1 MTIREHLKHDFLI
14 IDGGMGTMLQKAGIT
29 VGSLPEVYN
38 ITNPDIVLNIHKQ
51 YAAAGADVISA
62 NTFQASG
69 LKLGGCGYSV
79 EEIISAGI
87 RLAKEAGAKYAALD
101 MGPLG
106 QLMEP
111 MGTLDFDTAYSQFA
125 RQVKAGAAA
134 GADLVIIET
143 FSDLLEAKAAVLAAK
158 ENSDLPVF
166 CTMTYQEDGRTFVG
180 TDPKTAAITLSAL
193 GVDALGINCSLGP
206 AQLREPVR
214 ETLEYATV
222 PVMLQPNAGL
232 PKSDGDL
239 TVYDVDAEEF
249 AKCMREYAQSGVA
262 VLGGCCGTTPEYISR
277 LRESVSDVEFRLPEI
292 KRRTAVTSGVKT
304 VEIDGDDIAVIGERI
319 NPTGKKRLKE
329 ALRTADYGYITGEA
343 ISQTR
348 AGADI
353 LDVNAGLPEL
363 DEKAVLTKVAAEVAA
378 VTNLPLQIDSGDPEA
393 IESAVR
399 RYRGRPIINSVN
411 GKRESMDA
419 ILPIVKKYG
428 ACAVCLCLDENGIP
442 ETAEGRLKIAEKIVR
457 EAEGY
462 GIPRES
468 LIVDCLVLTAS
479 AQQELVLET
488 IKAIK
493 LVRERLGLKTVLGVS
508 NVSFGLPARV
518 IMNSVFLAA
527 AFGAGLNAPIINP
540 LSDEVMRSVRAFKV
554 INNQDKSADEY
565 IAAYSDFSPAPAV
578 ATPKLARSGG
588 VNAESADGDDLKSI
602 VISGRLDSAEAA
614 VEELLKANSAT
625 DIIDNY
631 FVPALNV
638 VGDKYEKGELF
649 LPQLMRSA
657 ETVKRGFEVLK
668 RSTPASDRA
677 SKGRIIVATVKGD
690 IHDIG
695 KNIAKML
702 LENYGFEVIDLGKD
716 VPIETV
722 VETAVAE
729 DIKLVGLSALMTTT
743 VKNMKDTITALR
755 ERKPD
760 CLVFVGGAVL
770 NDEYVKF
777 VGADFYA
784 KDGQASVNIASHVF
798 ADEQGKN

>member
-1 MTIREHLKHDFLI
+1 MDIKTILNNGFLI
-14 IDGGMGTMLQKAGIT
+14 FDGGMGTMLQRAGIT

-38 ITNPDIVLNIHKQ
+38 ITNPDVVLGIQKE
-51 YAAAGADVISA
+51 YAAAGADVITA
-62 NTFQASG
+62 NTFQASEM
-69 LKLGGCGYSV
+69 KLGGSGYSV
-79 EEIISAGI
+79 EEIITAGVKI
-87 RLAKEAGAKYAALD
+87 AKSAGAKYTALD
-101 MGPLG
+101 IGPLG
-106 QLMEP
+106 QLMAP
-111 MGTLDFDTAYSQFA
+111 MGTMSFDEAYNQFA
-125 RQVKAGAAA
+125 RQIKAGAAA
-134 GADLVIIET
+134 GADIVVIET

-158 ENSDLPVF
+158 ENCPLPVF
-166 CTMTYQEDGRTFVG
+166 CTMTYQSDGRTFVG
-180 TDPKTAAITLSAL
+180 TDPKTAAITLSNL

-206 AQLREPVR
+206 KQLAPMVE
-214 ETLEYATV
+214 ETLKYSTV

-239 TVYDVDAEEF
+239 TVYDVSAEKF
-249 AKCMREYAQSGVA
+249 AEVMRGYARLGVS
-262 VLGGCCGTTPEYISR
+262 VLGGCCGTTPEYILK
-277 LRESVSDVEFRLPEI
+277 LREAVADVKKPSLKI
-292 KRRTAVTSGVKT
+292 KHRTAVTSGVKT

-329 ALRTADYGYITGEA
+329 ALRNADYGYITGEA
-343 ISQTR
+343 VSQTQ

-363 DEKAVLTKVAAEVAA
+363 DETAVLSKVMQEVQA
-378 VTNLPLQIDSGDPEA
+378 VTNLPLQIDSSDPEA
-393 IESAVR
+393 IERAAR
-399 RYRGRPIINSVN
+399 LYRGRPIINSVN
-411 GKRESMDA
+411 GKKESMDS
-419 ILPIVKKYG
+419 ILPIIKKYG

-457 EAEGY
+457 EAEKY

-488 IKAIK
+488 LKAIK
-493 LVRERLGLKTVLGVS
+493 LVRSRLGLKTVLGVS

-554 INNQDKSADEY
+554 INNQDKSAAEY
-565 IAAYSDFSPAPAV
+565 IEAYSDFVSAPASSLKTD
-578 ATPKLARSGG
+578 AAQKSDGAQGG
-588 VNAESADGDDLKSI
+588 SDLKSI
-602 VISGRLDSAEAA
+602 IIDGRVDAA
-614 VEELLKANSAT
+614 ADAVAELLKTKSAIE
-625 DIIDNY
+625 IIDGC
-631 FVPALNV
+631 FVPALNT
-638 VGDKYEKGELF
+638 VGEKYETGVLF

-657 ETVKRGFEVLK
+657 ETVKCGFDVLK
-668 RSTPASDRA
+668 ASVPADERA

-695 KNIAKML
+695 KNISKML

-722 VETAVAE
+722 TETAVRE
-729 DIKLVGLSALMTTT
+729 NIKLVGLSALMTTT
-743 VKNMKDTITALR
+743 VKNMKDTITALKAA
-755 ERKPD
+755 KPD

-777 VGADFYA
+777 VGADYYA
-784 KDGQASVNIASHVF
+784 KDGQSGVNIANEVF
-798 ADEQGKN
+798 AAQ